1 MTLSRLAPLL
11 AAAVVVASCG
21 TPQTSPSPS
30 EGAPSVPASAPASGT
45 PAATGSPAPR
55 PASSVPVA
63 SPSVAPEGPTEPS
76 GSYTVVPGDT
86 LFSIATRFGVTVE
99 QLQAWNAERYPSLTS
114 NPDSLQV
121 GWVLLVAGDPLPP
134 PAEPTAEPPPPPPPP
149 STAGCNAGNRVAA
162 GGQEVF
168 ATIPGA
174 PNGVALTF
182 DMGGRI
188 EPAVEIMSFLVDN
201 GVCATIFPT
210 GVMSQTPEGA
220 QVLEIIRA
228 HPELFEVA
236 NHTMHHCN
244 LRDGGGGSPT
254 TGPCPNARPS
264 DAFMQQQMTDAEAI
278 LRSQTGQTP
287 QPYWR
292 PPYGAWDQGVLSA
305 VAAVGYTK
313 TFMWDI
319 DTVDWKPESEGG
331 PTPAQ
336 VCSKVVSNAVAGSN
350 VLMHLGGWNTLEALP
365 CMVTGLRERGF
376 VVTSL
381 SDLLQ

>member
-1 MTLSRLAPLL
+1 M
-11 AAAVVVASCG
+11 
-21 TPQTSPSPS
+21 
-30 EGAPSVPASAPASGT
+30 PA
-45 PAATGSPAPR
+45 
-55 PASSVPVA
+55 
-63 SPSVAPEGPTEPS
+63 

-86 LFSIATRFGVTVE
+86 LYSIAARFGVSVE
-99 QLQAWNAERYPSLTS
+99 QIQAWNAERYPGLAYDP
-114 NPDSLQV
+114 NVLQA
-121 GWVLLVAGDPLPP
+121 GWVIFVSGEAVPP
-134 PAEPTAEPPPPPPPP
+134 PVEPTDAPEPPPP
-149 STAGCNAGNRVAA
+149 SASGCNAGNRFA
-162 GGQEVF
+162 GGSQIY
-168 ATIPGA
+168 ATIPNA

-188 EPAVEIMSFLVDN
+188 EPAVAIMRFLVDN

-210 GVMSQTPEGA
+210 GVMSQTAEGA
-220 QVLEIIRA
+220 QVLQIIRQ

-254 TGPCPNARPS
+254 TGPCAGGPPS
-264 DAFMQQQMTDAEAI
+264 DAFIRQQLTDAEQI
-278 LRSQTGQTP
+278 LQSATGQSP

-292 PPYGAWDQGVLSA
+292 PPYGAYDQRVLD
-305 VAAVGYTK
+305 AAAAAGYTQ

-319 DTVDWKPESEGG
+319 DTIDWKPESEGG
-331 PTPAQ
+331 PTAAQ
-336 VCSKVVSNAVAGSN
+336 ICGKVVNNAVAGSN

>member
-1 MTLSRLAPLL
+1 MLAARLLPLL
-11 AAAVVVASCG
+11 AAAAIVASCG
-21 TPQTSPSPS
+21 TPQASPSPS
-30 EGAPSVPASAPASGT
+30 APPPSAPASPDASPGGSGSAT
-45 PAATGSPAPR
+45 PGSPEPT
-55 PASSVPVA
+55 SSAPVA
-63 SPSVAPEGPTEPS
+63 SPSVPPEGPTEPS
-76 GSYTVVPGDT
+76 GSYTVQPGDT
-86 LFSIATRFGVTVE
+86 LFSIATSFGVTVE
-99 QLQAWNAERYPSLTS
+99 QLQAWNAERYPSLAS
-114 NPDSLQV
+114 DPDTLQV
-121 GWVLLVAGDPLPP
+121 GWVILVAGDPVQP
-134 PAEPTAEPPPPPPPP
+134 PAQPTQAPPPPP
-149 STAGCNAGNRVAA
+149 SASGCNAGNRVPA
-162 GGQEVF
+162 GGQEVYS
-168 ATIPGA
+168 TIPGA

-188 EPAVEIMSFLVDN
+188 EPAVEIMNFLVDN

-254 TGPCPNARPS
+254 TGPCPGTRPS
-264 DAFMQQQMTDAEAI
+264 DAFITQQMTDAEGI
-278 LRSQTGQTP
+278 LRAGTGQTP

-292 PPYGAWDQGVLSA
+292 PPYGAWDQGVLNA
-305 VAAVGYTK
+305 VAAAGYTK

-319 DTVDWKPESEGG
+319 DTIDWKPESEGG
-331 PTPAQ
+331 PTAAQ
-336 VCSKVVSNAVAGSN
+336 ICSKVVNNAVAGSN
-350 VLMHLGGWNTLEALP
+350 VLMHLGGWNTLDALP